1 MFKFI
6 FMRIKKVLLLVIILA
21 GITDV
26 IPQTK
31 TTYNFLRLDVDARS
45 SSMAGSFI
53 AAEND
58 VNTLFYNPAG
68 IATLKNSQV
77 SAGFFKYL
85 LDINSGNAAFAMK
98 YKDYG
103 YFSAGIRYIN
113 YGSFDKYDE
122 NFNNIGTFSAND
134 LAFSLGYANEYEG
147 KLFYGANAKIIYS
160 NIDEYTS
167 TGLAL
172 DLGLMY
178 KIQEFDANIGI
189 SLLNLG
195 TQVSSYLDTKE
206 NLPLELKFGGSKKL
220 EYLPLTFNFS
230 FNNLAEETDDF
241 IDRFKNFSLGGEFI
255 LSDYF
260 NLRLGYNNQQR
271 QNLKTGSSIG
281 IGGFSAGIGFKYEEK
296 YHIDYAFNSM
306 GKIGATHRINLRY
319 ILE

>member
-1 MFKFI
+1 MNTKIIFFI
-6 FMRIKKVLLLVIILA
+6 IIILSF
-21 GITDV
+21 IPRV
-26 IPQTK
+26 YPQTK
-31 TTYNFLRLDVDARS
+31 TTYNFLKLDVDARS

-53 AAEND
+53 ATEND

-103 YFSAGIRYIN
+103 YFSAGIRYVN

-122 NFNNIGTFSAND
+122 NFNNVGTFSAND
-134 LAFSLGYANEYEG
+134 LAFSLGYANVYED
-147 KLFYGANAKIIYS
+147 KLFYGANVKLIYS
-160 NIDEYTS
+160 GIDEYTS
-167 TGLAL
+167 SGLAV
-172 DLGLMY
+172 DLGLLY
-178 KIQEFDANIGI
+178 KISDYDASLGI

-195 TQVSSYLDTKE
+195 TQMSSYLDTKE
-206 NLPLELKFGGSKKL
+206 NLPLELRFGGSKKL
-220 EYLPLTFNFS
+220 EYLPLTFNFA
-230 FNNLAEETDDF
+230 FNNLAEETDEF

-281 IGGFSAGIGFKYEEK
+281 IGGFSAGIGFRYEEK
-296 YHIDYAFNSM
+296 YHIDYSFNSM

>member
-1 MFKFI
+1 
-6 FMRIKKVLLLVIILA
+6 MRIKIVLLLFIILA

-53 AAEND
+53 ASEND

-68 IATLKNSQV
+68 IATLKNSQI

-98 YKDYG
+98 YRDYG

-113 YGSFDKYDE
+113 YGSFEKYDE

-147 KLFYGANAKIIYS
+147 KLFYGVNAKIIYS
-160 NIDEYTS
+160 NIDEFTS

-178 KIQEFDANIGI
+178 KIQDYDANLGI

-195 TQVSSYLDTKE
+195 TQISSYIDTKE
-206 NLPLELKFGGSKKL
+206 NLPLELRFGGSKKL
-220 EYLPLTFNFS
+220 EYLPLTFSFS
-230 FNNLAEETDDF
+230 FNNLAEETDEF

-255 LSDYF
+255 LSEYF

-296 YHIDYAFNSM
+296 YQIDYSFNSM
-306 GKIGATHRINLRY
+306 GKIGATHRINLKY

>member
-6 FMRIKKVLLLVIILA
+6 FMRIKIVLLLFIILA

-53 AAEND
+53 ASEND

-68 IATLKNSQV
+68 IATLKNSQI

-98 YKDYG
+98 YRDYG

-113 YGSFDKYDE
+113 YGSFEKYDE

-147 KLFYGANAKIIYS
+147 KLFYGVNAKIIYS
-160 NIDEYTS
+160 NIDEFTS

-178 KIQEFDANIGI
+178 KIQDYDANLGI

-195 TQVSSYLDTKE
+195 TQISSYIDTKE
-206 NLPLELKFGGSKKL
+206 NLPLELRFGGSKKL
-220 EYLPLTFNFS
+220 EYLPLTFSFS
-230 FNNLAEETDDF
+230 FNNLAEETDEF

-255 LSDYF
+255 LSEYF

-296 YHIDYAFNSM
+296 YQIDYSFNSM
-306 GKIGATHRINLRY
+306 GKIGATHRINLKY